1 MPAPPKRC
9 CRDFPSLQLRATRLL
24 IVLALTLLGAGC
36 NRKTPTPAP
45 AAKSPTIAS
54 LVPAA
59 TDLLVGM
66 GCGDHLVAVSNFDLD
81 YRTANLPRVG
91 DYQHADWEKLSTL
104 RPRIIVTQFDPGHVP
119 AGFVEQCGRIG
130 ATQLNLHI
138 ERLPDIDVAMVSLGT
153 ACEEPAKATAEVKRL
168 RDSIDAVR
176 RSVAGRPRIRTL
188 IVIGATGLDL
198 AGRDTFLDD
207 LLNTAGGENATTATR
222 YVTIDREALAA
233 LKPDAVLQLLPG
245 ADART
250 LEQAAAFWDTLPEL
264 PAVKEHRV
272 WQLTQSFI
280 MQPGS
285 HVAESAAIF
294 AHKLHP
300 EAQLPSTTQASP

>member
-1 MPAPPKRC
+1 MNQRGG
-9 CRDFPSLQLRATRLL
+9 RLWLL
-24 IVLALTLLGAGC
+24 IVFALSFLGAVC
-36 NRKTPTPAP
+36 NRNTTTPAP
-45 AAKSPTIAS
+45 AAKPPTIAS

-59 TDLLVGM
+59 TDLMVGM
-66 GCGDHLVAVSNFDLD
+66 GCGQHLVAVSNFDLGPQ
-81 YRTANLPRVG
+81 TANLPRVG
-91 DYQHADWEKLSTL
+91 DYQQTDWEKLSRL
-104 RPRIIVTQFDPGHVP
+104 RPNVIVTQFDPGHIP
-119 AGFVEQCGRIG
+119 GGFTEQCGRLG
-130 ATQLNLHI
+130 ATQLNLRI
-138 ERLPDIDVAMVSLGT
+138 ERLSDIDAAMVLLGA
-153 ACEEPAKATAEVKRL
+153 ACDEPAKATA
-168 RDSIDAVR
+168 AVQRIR
-176 RSVAGRPRIRTL
+176 RALDDVRTAVAGRPRVRTL
-188 IVIGATGLDL
+188 IVVGATGLDL

-207 LLNTAGGENATTATR
+207 LLNTAGGENATNAAR

-250 LEQAAAFWDTLPEL
+250 LEQAAAFWETLPEL

-272 WQLTQSFI
+272 WQLTQTFI

-300 EAQLPSTTQASP
+300 QAQIPSTTQPFP

>member
-1 MPAPPKRC
+1 MNQRGG
-9 CRDFPSLQLRATRLL
+9 RLWLLKVFAL
-24 IVLALTLLGAGC
+24 IALGAGC
-36 NRKTPTPAP
+36 NRKAAAPAP
-45 AAKSPTIAS
+45 AVKSPTVAS

-59 TDLLVGM
+59 TDLLMGM
-66 GCGDHLVAVSNFDLD
+66 GCGDHLVAVSDFDLD
-81 YRTANLPRVG
+81 ARTANLPRVG

-104 RPRIIVTQFDPGHVP
+104 RPNLIVTQFDSGRIP
-119 AGFVEQCGRIG
+119 AGFIEQCGRIG

-138 ERLPDIDVAMVSLGT
+138 ERLSDIDVAMISLGT
-153 ACEEPAKATAEVKRL
+153 ACEEPAKAAAEVKRL
-168 RDSIDAVR
+168 RQSIEAVR
-176 RSVAGRPRIRTL
+176 HALAGRPRIRTL

-207 LLNTAGGENATTATR
+207 LLNTAGGENATTAAR

-233 LKPDAVLQLLPG
+233 LRPDAVLQLLPG

-272 WQLTQSFI
+272 WQLTPSFI

-294 AHKLHP
+294 AQKLHP